1 MADQTDPEP
10 PDAEQIGY
18 ADALAELDEILGE
31 LEADDVDIDVLS
43 ERVARA
49 AELITVCRS
58 RIRHAHDQVAE
69 IMRDFDSPADGEDA
83 E

>member
-1 MADQTDPEP
+1 MTDPDTSDGANP
-10 PDAEQIGY
+10 SQIGY

-43 ERVARA
+43 DRVARA
-49 AELITVCRS
+49 AELITVCRG
-58 RIRHAHDQVAE
+58 RIRHAHDQVAD
-69 IMRDFDSPADGEDA
+69 IMRDFDSPDAIADA